1 MSYKIL
7 PYTRAQAR
15 RLGVKIA
22 PSVRPGKK
30 LDIFAPNGQYITS
43 VGARGY
49 LDYPTY
55 KKVFG
60 KKVADQRRKMY
71 KKRHAADRVVKGSR
85 GWYADKLLW

>member
-1 MSYKIL
+1 MRYKIL

-30 LDIFAPNGQYITS
+30 LDIFTPSGQYITS
-43 VGARGY
+43 VGAKGY

-55 KKVFG
+55 KKIFG
-60 KKVADQRRKMY
+60 KQVADERRKLY
-71 KKRHAADRVVKGSR
+71 KKRHKADRTVKKSR
-85 GWYADKLLW
+85 GWYADQLLW